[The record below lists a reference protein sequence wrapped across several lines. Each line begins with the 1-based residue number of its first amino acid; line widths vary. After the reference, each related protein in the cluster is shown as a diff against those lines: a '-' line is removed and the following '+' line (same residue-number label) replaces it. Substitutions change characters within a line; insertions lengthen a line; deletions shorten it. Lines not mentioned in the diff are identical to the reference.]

1 MLAVKFTLTRQ
12 RTILFK
18 FEMSFPP
25 QNNTYFKM
33 CWKCWLFRTKKWLVM
48 YVWTLKL

>member
-18 FEMSFPP
+18 FKMPFPP
-25 QNNTYFKM
+25 QHNTYFN
-33 CWKCWLFRTKKWLVM
+33 
-48 YVWTLKL
+48 